1 MDAILNEILIMKLL
15 VYSLTLLLTLTV
27 CPAASAAPVQGI
39 DSMAQRLAACIA
51 CHGPQGRA
59 TPAGYLPR
67 IAGKPEGYLYNQ
79 LINFR
84 DGRRINPAMRDMVA
98 HLPEPYLK
106 EIAQYFS
113 AQHPPYP
120 APQAT
125 ASTAA
130 QLEQGRQLV
139 VNGDPARKLPACV
152 ACHAQRLTGVQPA
165 IPGLLGLPRDYLMQQ
180 LSAWRQGSR
189 KAAAP
194 DCMAQVA
201 GKLTAAELVAVAAW
215 LSAQTV
221 PVNDSPDTALPAPL
235 PVACGGVQ

>member
-1 MDAILNEILIMKLL
+1 MKRQL
-15 VYSLTLLLTLTV
+15 YSLTLLLTLT
-27 CPAASAAPVQGI
+27 AGSLATAAPVQGI
-39 DSMAQRLAACIA
+39 DSMSQRLAACIA

-67 IAGKPEGYLYNQ
+67 IAGKPEAYLYNQ

-84 DGRRINPAMRDMVA
+84 QGRRINPAMRDMVA

-106 EIAQYFS
+106 EIAEYFS

-120 APQAT
+120 APQQT

-130 QLEQGRQLV
+130 QLEQGRLLV
-139 VNGDPARKLPACV
+139 LNGDPSRKLPACV

-180 LSAWRQGSR
+180 LSAWRQGTR
-189 KAAAP
+189 QAAAP
-194 DCMAQVA
+194 DCMSQVA
-201 GKLTAAELVAVAAW
+201 GKLTAAELVSVAAW
-215 LSAQTV
+215 LSVQSV
-221 PVNDSPDTALPAPL
+221 PTNDLPDTALPAPL
-235 PVACGGVQ
+235 PIACGGVQ